1 MSYGLDFVMK
11 SIERRGYKPGEE
23 VVLALDCAS
32 TEFFKNG
39 RYEMTGEGRTLTSAE
54 MAEYLAELCDRYP
67 IMSIEDGMAEDD
79 FEGWKLLTDR
89 IGSKVQ
95 LVGDDLFVTNPARL
109 RDGIDRKSTR
119 LKSSH

>member
-1 MSYGLDFVMK
+1 MK
-11 SIERRGYKPGEE
+11 SIERAGYKPGEE

-67 IMSIEDGMAEDD
+67 IMSIEDGMDEDA
-79 FEGWKLLTDR
+79 FEG
-89 IGSKVQ
+89 
-95 LVGDDLFVTNPARL
+95 
-109 RDGIDRKSTR
+109 DRKSVVEGQSVSVR
-119 LKSSH
+119 VVLGGRGISRNKH

>member
-1 MSYGLDFVMK
+1 
-11 SIERRGYKPGEE
+11 
-23 VVLALDCAS
+23 
-32 TEFFKNG
+32 
-39 RYEMTGEGRTLTSAE
+39 MTGEGRTLTSAE

-109 RDGIDRKSTR
+109 RDGIGRGLANSLLVKFHPIGTLSAPLEADETAPRAGDKR
-119 LKSSH
+119 RDARRGEE

>member
-1 MSYGLDFVMK
+1 MK
-11 SIERRGYKPGEE
+11 SIERAGYKPGEE

-79 FEGWKLLTDR
+79 FEGWKLITDR
-89 IGSKVQ
+89 IGSKV
-95 LVGDDLFVTNPARL
+95 LG
-109 RDGIDRKSTR
+109 RKSTS
-119 LKSSH
+119 LNSGH